1 MRTVW
6 GTVFAAAL
14 VAAVSV
20 GSARAQTQSAVD
32 RGRYLVNTIMTCGNC
47 HTPKGPGGDLADK
60 ALAGG
65 LRFDEPPFD
74 VTASNITPDRDTG
87 IGGWSDAAIKKAL
100 REGLRP
106 NGVRLAEVMPSGFY
120 GIITEGDL
128 DAIVAYLRSL
138 PAVQNKVPD
147 PIYKIALPHQVFP
160 GAEKPFTPADLAD
173 KLKRGF
179 YLATIGHCMECHTP
193 MTPQGIDYRS
203 QMGKGGREFRGPWG
217 VSKSPNITAHQTA
230 GLGAWSDAEI
240 RRAIT
245 QGVSR
250 DGRKMLPP
258 MGYGYYA
265 AMTEDDLDALV
276 AWLRTVPPLQ

>member
-6 GTVFAAAL
+6 GTVFAASL
-14 VAAVSV
+14 VAALSV
-20 GSARAQTQSAVD
+20 GSALAQTQSAVD

-100 REGLRP
+100 REGVRP

-120 GIITEGDL
+120 GIITESDL
-128 DAIVAYLRSL
+128 DAIVAYLRTL
-138 PAVQNKVPD
+138 PAVQNKLPD
-147 PIYKIALPHQVFP
+147 PIFK
-160 GAEKPFTPADLAD
+160 
-173 KLKRGF
+173 
-179 YLATIGHCMECHTP
+179 
-193 MTPQGIDYRS
+193 
-203 QMGKGGREFRGPWG
+203 
-217 VSKSPNITAHQTA
+217 
-230 GLGAWSDAEI
+230 
-240 RRAIT
+240 RAIT
-245 QGVSR
+245 QGIAR

>member
-6 GTVFAAAL
+6 GTVFATAL
-14 VAAVSV
+14 VAAISV

-65 LRFDEPPFD
+65 LRFNEPPFD

-100 REGLRP
+100 REGVRP
-106 NGVRLAEVMPSGFY
+106 NGVRLAEVMPSDFY
-120 GIITEGDL
+120 GIITESDL

-138 PAVQNKVPD
+138 PAVQNKLPD

-160 GAEKPFTPADLAD
+160 GSEKPFTSADLAD

-193 MTPQGIDYRS
+193 MTKQGIDYRS
-203 QMGKGGREFRGPWG
+203 QMGKGGREFPGPWG
-217 VSKSPNITAHQTA
+217 VSKSVNITSHPTA
-230 GLGAWSDAEI
+230 GIGAWSDAEI